1 MFKKRLIYI
10 VFPCLLEFLVVIEI
24 CIILKRLSQLWL
36 WCHWS
41 WWVDEKCNK
50 YMRGL
55 RPIHDITVWV
65 SQCAGQSMFL
75 EGWACAKT
83 MNGWGAAVGT
93 FTKVI
98 SLCDFDLIQIKIC
111 LTYFSLR
118 FWFKS
123 KSDKKWNVLLFQ
135 SWRHKHCLTS
145 VFPNK
150 VVATLLFIHTRMTL
164 VALATV
170 IAQWISFE
178 RAISFKFRN

>member
-1 MFKKRLIYI
+1 MFKKWLIYI

-75 EGWACAKT
+75 EGWTCAKT
-83 MNGWGAAVGT
+83 MNGWCAVDT

-98 SLCDFDLIQIKIC
+98 SLCDFDLNQIKIC
-111 LTYFSLR
+111 LTYFSLW
-118 FWFKS
+118 FWFESNQNQIKNGTFS
-123 KSDKKWNVLLFQ
+123 RFSLDDTNLGRNLYFRARW
-135 SWRHKHCLTS
+135 SPHYC
-145 VFPNK
+145 
-150 VVATLLFIHTRMTL
+150 LFIPEWPR
-164 VALATV
+164 
-170 IAQWISFE
+170 
-178 RAISFKFRN
+178 